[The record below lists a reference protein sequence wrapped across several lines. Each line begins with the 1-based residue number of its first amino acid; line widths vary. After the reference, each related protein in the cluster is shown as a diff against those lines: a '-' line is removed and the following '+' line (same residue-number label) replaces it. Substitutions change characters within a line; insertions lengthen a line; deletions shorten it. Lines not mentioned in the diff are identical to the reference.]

1 MTLEQITKINEVV
14 FKESLYP
21 RTGVSYITVGNYAQ
35 KMKAGVTFP
44 PIILGKLGTQL
55 ILVDGYHRLLATE
68 RNKEEYIKAEII
80 HYNNETDLFKDAIK
94 YNSAHGLALTSSDN
108 LKILA
113 TLQDMQFSPL
123 EIGELLK
130 ATPERVERYQSRII
144 RKPNGSRVFLKSPI
158 ARLLEKGHITEEE
171 ACHIDQTQLKTQTVK
186 DLMVQVIAI
195 LEGNGYPWNDVSMR
209 ALAVEVYQLLGRSVN
224 INDIS

>member
-1 MTLEQITKINEVV
+1 MDQITKIDEII
-14 FKESLYP
+14 FKENLYP

-44 PIILGKLGTQL
+44 PIILGNLGSEL

-68 RNKEEYIKAEII
+68 RIKEEYIKAEII
-80 HYNNETDLFKDAIK
+80 QYNNETDLFKDSIK

-108 LKILA
+108 VKILA

-130 ATPERVERYQSRII
+130 ATPERVDRYKSRII

-171 ACHIDQTQLKTQTVK
+171 ACNIDQSSLKVQTVK
-186 DLMVQVIAI
+186 DLMVQIVAI
-195 LEGNGYPWNDVSMR
+195 LDGDVYPWAVPDMR
-209 ALAVEVYQLLGRSVN
+209 ALGVEVYQLLGRSVN
-224 INDIS
+224 INDVS